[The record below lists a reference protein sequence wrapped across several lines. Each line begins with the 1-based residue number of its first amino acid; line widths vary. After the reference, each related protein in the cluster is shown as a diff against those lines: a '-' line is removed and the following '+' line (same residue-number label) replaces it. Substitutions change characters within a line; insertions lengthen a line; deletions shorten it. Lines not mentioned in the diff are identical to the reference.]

1 MHLPNRSLHE
11 ENTPPS
17 ASLVVDGSVRKIK
30 TKPQSKILGA
40 AASKKR
46 KGTRSMAIEARHEH
60 AVRPGNRPG
69 LRWERYFSTEG
80 VHPFDE
86 LEWHQVDSEIKNEFN
101 NTVAFIQRGVEAP
114 KSWSLN
120 AVDIV
125 ASKYF
130 RGKQG
135 TPARE
140 TSVKQTIMR
149 IVDVYRKKGLE
160 YGYFRTEKDADIFAD
175 ELCWL
180 LVNQCFSFNSPV
192 WFNVGVKEEPQCS
205 ACFILSVEDD
215 MGSILEWFKNEG
227 IIFKGG
233 SGSGLNIS
241 NIRSSREQL
250 SGGGYA
256 SGPVSFMR
264 GADSVAGSIKSGG
277 TTRRAAKMVVLN
289 ADHPDVEE
297 FIWCKAREEE
307 KAHALGFLGYDMDL
321 QSGKDS
327 ISIQYQ
333 NANNSVRA
341 TDEFMRLASAG
352 DEQPLNWPL
361 VGVHDKTVVEMVNA
375 RKILRE
381 IAEATWRCGD
391 PGMQFDTVINRWNTV
406 PKFGRING
414 SNPCSEYMHPD
425 DTACNLASI
434 NLMKFQNE
442 DGAFQVE
449 RFKRA
454 VDVIITAM
462 ETSISFSSF
471 PTPQIKKNVQFL
483 RELGLGYA
491 NLGAYLM
498 SLGVP
503 YDSDEGRQIAASI
516 TSIMCGRAY
525 YQSAVIARDAT
536 GPFGG
541 YDQDK
546 DGMLQVLSMHRDASR
561 QINSEFV
568 RDSSLVQSA
577 RTVWDETVELASKF
591 GVRNSQ
597 ATVQAPTGTIAFMM
611 DCDTTGMEPAVL
623 LVARKKL
630 VGGGKK
636 KLTIRV
642 IPQALR
648 RLGYSEEEV
657 EAIDAYVQ
665 ENGSVEGAPG
675 IKDEHLPVFDTA
687 FQSRGRSITAAGH
700 IMMMAA
706 IQPFLSGA
714 ISKTVNLPS
723 SATVEDVMD
732 AYILAWKNGVK
743 AVAIYRDG
751 SKQQQPLSG
760 LEEIA
765 PDMPESVAKVFLPI
779 LQKAKQR
786 RKMPK
791 LRRGETRN
799 VDLTTP
805 SGATYSLFITAN
817 TFEDGTLGEVFI
829 QSAKEGSTIG
839 GLLGTIARLT
849 SFLLQYG
856 VPLEWLVSKMKGTL
870 FEPYGTT
877 DDPDIREVR
886 SIVDYV
892 FTWLGKE
899 FLAGETHADMGIMS
913 QAGKQTLIKHY
924 DAKQNGNGGLLKAV
938 QSGDN
943 PLCPSCGGP
952 TVRTGSCYGCSSCG
966 TSVGGC

>member
-1 MHLPNRSLHE
+1 MNRPNRPLQE
-11 ENTPPS
+11 ENT
-17 ASLVVDGSVRKIK
+17 SLATSTVVERSVRKIK
-30 TKPQSKILGA
+30 TKPKSKIKDSA
-40 AASKKR
+40 EPTKR
-46 KGTRSMAIEARHEH
+46 KGKGSMATEIKHVHET
-60 AVRPGNRPG
+60 RPGGRPG
-69 LRWERYFSTEG
+69 LKWERSFSTEG

-86 LEWHQVDSEIKNEFN
+86 LEWHLVDSEIKNEFN

-135 TPARE
+135 TPQRE
-140 TSVKQTIMR
+140 TSIKQTIMR
-149 IVDVYRKKGLE
+149 IVGVYRQKGLD
-160 YGYFRTEKDADIFAD
+160 YGYFASVRDADIYAD
-175 ELCWL
+175 ELAWL

-192 WFNVGVKEEPQCS
+192 WFNVGVKDEPQCS

-215 MGSILEWFKNEG
+215 MGSILEWFTNEG

-233 SGSGLNIS
+233 SGSGLNVS
-241 NIRSSREQL
+241 NIRSSKEQL

-289 ADHPDVEE
+289 ADHPDVGE
-297 FIWCKAREEE
+297 FIWCKAKEEE

-321 QSGKDS
+321 QSGRDS

-341 TDEFMRLASAG
+341 TDEFMELASTK
-352 DEQPLNWPL
+352 DELSPNWPL
-361 VGVHDKTVVEMVNA
+361 VGVSDKSVLEMVNA
-375 RKILRE
+375 RKLLHE
-381 IAEATWRCGD
+381 IADATWRCGD

-406 PKFGRING
+406 PNFGRING

-425 DTACNLASI
+425 NTACNLASI

-442 DGAFQVE
+442 DGTFQVE
-449 RFKRA
+449 RFQRA

-471 PTPQIKKNVQFL
+471 PTQKIKQNVQHL

-503 YDSDEGRQIAASI
+503 YDSDEGREIAASI

-541 YDQDK
+541 YENDR
-546 DGMLQVLSMHRDASR
+546 DGMLGVLRMHRDASHR
-561 QINSEFV
+561 INPEFV
-568 RDSSLVQSA
+568 KDSSLVQSA
-577 RTVWDETVELASKF
+577 RQIWDETVEIASAH

-636 KLTIRV
+636 KLTIRI
-642 IPQALR
+642 IPLALR
-648 RLGYSEEEV
+648 RLGYSEEEI

-665 ENGSVEGAPG
+665 EHGSVEGAPG
-675 IKDEHLPVFDTA
+675 IKEEHLPAFDTA
-687 FQSRGRSITAAGH
+687 FQSRGRSITASGH

-706 IQPFLSGA
+706 IQPFISGA

-732 AYILAWKNGVK
+732 AYIQAWKNGVK

-760 LEEIA
+760 LEELA
-765 PDMPESVAKVFLPI
+765 PDMPESVAKVFVPL

-791 LRRGETRN
+791 LRRGKTRN

-817 TFEDGTLGEVFI
+817 TFEDGTLGEIFI

-856 VPLEWLVSKMKGTL
+856 VPLEWLVGKMKGTL

-877 DDPDIREVR
+877 DDPDIREAR

-892 FTWLGKE
+892 YSWLGKE
-899 FLAGETHADMGIMS
+899 FLSGETHAEMGIMS
-913 QAGKQTLIKHY
+913 AAGKETLIRHY
-924 DAKQNGNGGLLKAV
+924 DAKQNGNGGVLKSV

-952 TVRTGSCYGCSSCG
+952 TERTGSCHTCPACG